1 MRTSKNACPTLSFIC
16 VMPNELKITRRHLPH
31 WTIDG
36 VTYFVTFR
44 SLTELT
50 PKERTI
56 TFDHIISGH
65 KKFYVLS
72 AFIVMPDHI
81 HVLLQPIGEFDLGR
95 IMKGIKGVSANKIN
109 EIRSDK
115 GQVWQHESYDHIIR
129 NGMEL
134 KQKFEY
140 ILNNSVDAGLVE
152 SSGNYEWLYWNEEI
166 IL

>member
-1 MRTSKNACPTLSFIC
+1 M
-16 VMPNELKITRRHLPH
+16 
-31 WTIDG
+31 
-36 VTYFVTFR
+36 
-44 SLTELT
+44 
-50 PKERTI
+50 
-56 TFDHIISGH
+56 SGH
-65 KKFYVLS
+65 KIFYVLV
-72 AFIVMPDHI
+72 AFIVMPDHT

-95 IMKGIKGVSANKIN
+95 NMKGIKGVSANKIN

-140 ILNNSVDAGLVE
+140 IVNNSVDAGLVE

-166 IL
+166 NL